1 MSLRCIFVKFFKW
14 AYLGLYLFI
23 SVLFKHK
30 LYSKNC
36 RCQGIQTQIVGV
48 EGEHADH
55 LTTTMAQDLFICPT
69 GKILPNLVTLS
80 FSYPHFLE
88 GTNTL
93 QYYPPL
99 SLSFSDMGQMFFSLF
114 QDMQQQ
120 HKTLLRYYD

>member
-1 MSLRCIFVKFFKW
+1 MGQCEVFMFIFV
-14 AYLGLYLFI
+14 LFNFNNNFNWKI
-23 SVLFKHK
+23 EDFSW
-30 LYSKNC
+30 
-36 RCQGIQTQIVGV
+36 IQTQIVGV